1 MWNVFF
7 EKPPRM
13 EVEKFIKTSHADQ
26 NRPENYRGGGN
37 DKFFFEKL
45 KESTLSL
52 ENIKWYLPTPWL
64 TLLLVLGKSRGKQ
77 NLC

>member
-13 EVEKFIKTSHADQ
+13 EVEKYIKTSHADW

-37 DKFFFEKL
+37 DQFISKH
-45 KESTLSL
+45 
-52 ENIKWYLPTPWL
+52 
-64 TLLLVLGKSRGKQ
+64 
-77 NLC
+77 